1 MSSHCR
7 ECSSQFATV
16 ILLVALILA
25 GVLIIAFFEW
35 QTMRD
40 PRIGSP
46 LVLVMRLLET
56 LGILSL
62 AVARWPGSISMF
74 LSITALA
81 NLNTEVF
88 QTQCLLGQPHPT
100 RAAMMYVLGFVAL
113 LLVLLASYLLLQ
125 LRKRCIRDD
134 RLASPSLESMCEL
147 LMPSKV
153 TLGTRLPFTPIQALM
168 AATFKEYIKIA
179 MTVSLPRP
187 AGRG

>member
-1 MSSHCR
+1 MSSHCG
-7 ECSSQFATV
+7 ECSSQSATV
-16 ILLVALILA
+16 VLLVVLILA

-46 LVLVMRLLET
+46 MVLVMRLLET

-62 AVARWPGSISMF
+62 AVARWPGSISLF

-100 RAAMMYVLGFVAL
+100 RAAMMYILGFVAL

-153 TLGTRLPFTPIQALM
+153 TPGTRLPFSAHEALM
-168 AATFKEYIKIA
+168 LASFKEYAKISFA
-179 MTVSLPRP
+179 VSLPNR
-187 AGRG
+187 A